1 MLLDVEASIVAM
13 VVVVDTSAAVA
24 VEQAQLHT
32 VGNRPHIEGT
42 QLAVKQYKLDHNFV
56 VAVVVDNHASQQQH
70 SIDNT
75 LHTDR

>member
-32 VGNRPHIEGT
+32 VGGR
-42 QLAVKQYKLDHNFV
+42 
-56 VAVVVDNHASQQQH
+56 
-70 SIDNT
+70 
-75 LHTDR
+75 